1 LLFKKSKDSLNMNDS
16 DEWGRDPSVQIM
28 RKVFKAME
36 KAQRALLSRLD
47 ISPYDLRIRKWRE
60 QSLALFEETWKVAN
74 RNGIIMD
81 EAMASAVYCHCLAKV
96 IDSEG
101 HKVPEDIVPKGKD
114 VAWLFKEVLQ

>member
-1 LLFKKSKDSLNMNDS
+1 MNDS

-36 KAQRALLSRLD
+36 KAQHALLSRLD

-60 QSLALFEETWKVAN
+60 QSLALFEEAWEVAN
-74 RNGIIMD
+74 RNGISMD

-101 HKVPEDIVPKGKD
+101 HEIPRDITPNGKE
-114 VAWLFKEVLQ
+114 VAWLLKEVL

>member
-1 LLFKKSKDSLNMNDS
+1 MNDS
-16 DEWGRDPSVQIM
+16 DEWRKDPSVQIM

-36 KAQRALLSRLD
+36 KAQHTLLSQLD

-60 QSLALFEETWKVAN
+60 KSLALFEQAWAAAN
-74 RNGIIMD
+74 RIGISMD
-81 EAMASAVYCHCLAKV
+81 ESMASAVYVHCLVKV

-101 HKVPEDIVPKGKD
+101 HAVPRDIAPKGKD

>member
-1 LLFKKSKDSLNMNDS
+1 MNDS

-36 KAQRALLSRLD
+36 KAQHALLSRLD

-60 QSLALFEETWKVAN
+60 QTLALFEEAWEVAN
-74 RNGIIMD
+74 RNGISMD
-81 EAMASAVYCHCLAKV
+81 EAMASAVYCHCLVKV

-101 HKVPEDIVPKGKD
+101 HKVPEGIVPKGKD
-114 VAWLFKEVLQ
+114 VAWLFKEVPQ

>member
-1 LLFKKSKDSLNMNDS
+1 MNDS
-16 DEWGRDPSVQIM
+16 DEWGKDPSVQIM

-36 KAQRALLSRLD
+36 NAQHALLSQLD

-60 QSLALFEETWKVAN
+60 KSLALFEQAWAAAN
-74 RNGIIMD
+74 RIGISMD
-81 EAMASAVYCHCLAKV
+81 ESMASAVYVHCLVKV

-101 HKVPEDIVPKGKD
+101 HAVPRDIAPKGKD